1 MSFSTSW
8 LGPLL
13 IISSLA
19 KPSHQRFRPSGLLSA
34 RAPASCGCRSGRRRC
49 GSIRTAHAH
58 DVGTIHQE
66 DSHATNSAAQLL
78 DRFGASS
85 EALKG
90 LVWILWLG
98 RCSMAQIGAARPI
111 SCTATLRRLAAPCAR
126 AERVDLMCWLRRR
139 QWRAVRLRT
148 SWRLRTRADV
158 AGVVCVI
165 EVYTRG
171 VRLVTFFA
179 SARLP
184 ETRTEPARR
193 NLRSAGFATQGRRYS
208 HKVQYN
214 FINNIR

>member
-1 MSFSTSW
+1 M
-8 LGPLL
+8 
-13 IISSLA
+13 
-19 KPSHQRFRPSGLLSA
+19 LLSFYLLPCETFAPKVSAIRPAVGA
-34 RAPASCGCRSGRRRC
+34 RAGLVRLPEWSQALRLEPHGSCARR
-49 GSIRTAHAH
+49 G
-58 DVGTIHQE
+58 HQE

-193 NLRSAGFATQGRRYS
+193 NLRSAGFATQGRRYCRRGGAPS
-208 HKVQYN
+208 GTLMSVHT
-214 FINNIR
+214 